1 MSYLVSPFQG
11 LTQLNR
17 GLNRMFDEQR
27 LASPYVDESDT
38 NWAPQVDLAE
48 SEEAFHLVA
57 DIPGVNPD
65 DIEISLNNGILT
77 IRGERNTKQE
87 VNEKSFT
94 RRERRRGT
102 FLRQFNLPESVDA
115 DTVKAKSAHG
125 VLQVTIPK
133 VLPAKPITVSVEPG

>member
-27 LASPYVDESDT
+27 LASSYVNDSDI

-65 DIEISLNNGILT
+65 DIELSLNNGILT
-77 IRGERNTKQE
+77 IRGERHTNQQ
-87 VNEKSFT
+87 VNQKSFT
-94 RRERRRGT
+94 RRARQRGT
-102 FLRQFNLPESVDA
+102 
-115 DTVKAKSAHG
+115 
-125 VLQVTIPK
+125 
-133 VLPAKPITVSVEPG
+133 

>member
-1 MSYLVSPFQG
+1 
-11 LTQLNR
+11 
-17 GLNRMFDEQR
+17 MFDEQR
-27 LASPYVDESDT
+27 LASPYVDDSDT

-48 SEEAFHLVA
+48 SEEAFHVVA

-94 RRERRRGT
+94 RRERYRGT
-102 FLRQFNLPESVDA
+102 FLRQFNMPESVDA

>member
-17 GLNRMFDEQR
+17 MFDRHR
-27 LASPYVDESDT
+27 LACPYVDESDI

-94 RRERRRGT
+94 RRERRRRT
-102 FLRQFNLPESVDA
+102 FLRQFNMPESVDA

>member
-27 LASPYVDESDT
+27 LASSYVNDSDI

-65 DIEISLNNGILT
+65 DIELSLNNGILT
-77 IRGERNTKQE
+77 IRGERNTNQQ

-94 RRERRRGT
+94 RRERHRGT

-115 DTVKAKSAHG
+115 DTIKAKSAHG

-133 VLPAKPITVSVEPG
+133 SVPARPITVSVEAG

>member
-27 LASPYVDESDT
+27 PASPCVDESDI

-94 RRERRRGT
+94 RRERHRGT

>member
-27 LASPYVDESDT
+27 LASSDVDDSNI

-65 DIEISLNNGILT
+65 DIEISLNNRILT

-94 RRERRRGT
+94 RRERHRGT

-133 VLPAKPITVSVEPG
+133 SVPARPITVSVEAG

>member
-27 LASPYVDESDT
+27 LASSYVNDSDI

-65 DIEISLNNGILT
+65 DIELSLNNGILT
-77 IRGERNTKQE
+77 IRGERNTKQQ

-94 RRERRRGT
+94 RRERHRGT

-115 DTVKAKSAHG
+115 DTIKAKSAHG

-133 VLPAKPITVSVEPG
+133 SVPARPITVSVEAG

>member
-48 SEEAFHLVA
+48 SEEAFHLVV

-77 IRGERNTKQE
+77 IRGERNTRQE
-87 VNEKSFT
+87 VNKKSFT
-94 RRERRRGT
+94 RMERHRGT

-133 VLPAKPITVSVEPG
+133 SVPARPITVSVEAG

>member
-27 LASPYVDESDT
+27 LASPYVDESDI

-77 IRGERNTKQE
+77 IRGERNTKQK
-87 VNEKSFT
+87 VNEKSCT
-94 RRERRRGT
+94 RRERHRGT
-102 FLRQFNLPESVDA
+102 FLRQFNLPDSVDA

>member
-27 LASPYVDESDT
+27 LASSDVDDSDI

-65 DIEISLNNGILT
+65 DIEISLNNRILT

-94 RRERRRGT
+94 RRERHRGT

-133 VLPAKPITVSVEPG
+133 SVPARPITVSVEAG